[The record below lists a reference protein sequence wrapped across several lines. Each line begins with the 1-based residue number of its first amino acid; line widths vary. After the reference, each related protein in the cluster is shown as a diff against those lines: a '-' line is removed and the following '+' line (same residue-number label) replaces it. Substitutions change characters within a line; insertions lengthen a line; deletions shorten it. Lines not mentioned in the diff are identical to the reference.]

1 MERGDDA
8 ASGAWGGRYKI
19 EHCYKGRLHSC
30 YAQLSGGSEPTM
42 TSCHEKFTGTV
53 DYMVWGKLCAHS
65 G

>member
-30 YAQLSGGSEPTM
+30 YAQLSGRGI
-42 TSCHEKFTGTV
+42 
-53 DYMVWGKLCAHS
+53 HS
-65 G
+65 SMF